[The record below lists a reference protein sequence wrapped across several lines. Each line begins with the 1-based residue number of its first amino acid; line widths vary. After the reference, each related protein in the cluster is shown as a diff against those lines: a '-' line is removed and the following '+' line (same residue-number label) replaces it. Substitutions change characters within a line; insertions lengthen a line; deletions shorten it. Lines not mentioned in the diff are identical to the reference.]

1 MALATPLPAEGVAA
15 DIEEH
20 TAGSSLPA
28 AEVALLAPVIQ
39 SFLRRHPGDDT
50 SLVVRAAET
59 ATVAHAGQLRRS
71 GEPYITHPIAVAGI
85 VADLGL
91 DAQTVA
97 AALLHDAVEDTGVT
111 NEIIERDFGPTVAV
125 IVDGVTKLDRL
136 QFDSKEAQQAATVRK
151 MLVAMANDWRVLIIK
166 LADRLHNMRTLSVMP
181 EWKRRR
187 TAQETLDIYAPLA
200 HRLGIQEVKW
210 QLEDLAF
217 ATLHPKRYAEIE
229 QMVATRAPS
238 RDEFLA
244 RVLVVVRERMAAS
257 GVAAEVTG
265 RPKHLWSIY
274 EKMVVRGKEFD
285 DLFDLVGIRVI
296 VESEKDCWAALGS
309 IHAIWP
315 PVQGRFKDYINSPK
329 FNLYQSLH
337 TTVIGLDGKPI
348 EVQVRTHE
356 MHRRA
361 EYGIAAHW
369 GYKENPSRPDRGGPG
384 QSVTKAGKD
393 AGKKRGNAASGS
405 KDATSKTSKAQRAQR
420 PPENRP
426 GSLPD
431 EGTGHQPRAVKGG
444 LRPGRKKGSQN
455 EHGAGAEGPKT
466 TTAKDAGSESARSN
480 GATITPAQRA
490 ELAERDRRAERLAL
504 ARETSSTTAEIEWMQ
519 RIVDFQNETTDPIE
533 FLEALKLD
541 LEEDEV
547 YVFTPKG
554 KVIALT
560 ANATPVDFAYAIH
573 TEVGH
578 RCIGAKVN
586 GRLVPLDSRLN
597 SADTVEIF
605 TSKAPTAG
613 PSRDWLSMV
622 VSSRARTKIRQWFSR
637 ERREDAIE
645 VGRDELIKELR
656 REGLPVQKL
665 ASERTLD
672 NLATEM
678 SFADLDALHAAIGDN
693 RVSARAVA
701 QRLLRDLRGGV
712 YEEQLPVT
720 ARQQPIAARPGRG
733 SAVGVYVEGLDD
745 LMVRLS
751 RCCTPVPGD
760 EIVGFVTRGRG
771 VSVHRADCA
780 NAASLA
786 SRSRERLIE
795 VEWDHRSSGVFVAT
809 IEVVAI
815 DRSRLLADVTKVVSE
830 HHLNIVSA
838 NTQTDADRISRM
850 RFDVELADPGHL
862 DSVLNLIR
870 HLDAVYDVYR
880 ILPGKKD

>member
-1 MALATPLPAEGVAA
+1 MALASPVPRDGIDTKEIKFLDGSTLPEAEAILV
-15 DIEEH
+15 
-20 TAGSSLPA
+20 
-28 AEVALLAPVIQ
+28 VPVVEA
-39 SFLRRHPGDDT
+39 FLRRHPGAET
-50 SLVVRAAET
+50 SMIVRAAET
-59 ATVAHAGQLRRS
+59 ATTAHAGQLRRS

-85 VADLGL
+85 VAELGL

-111 NEIIERDFGPTVAV
+111 AEVIERDFGSAVAG

-181 EWKRRR
+181 EWKQRR
-187 TAQETLDIYAPLA
+187 TAQETMDIYAPLA
-200 HRLGIQEVKW
+200 HRLGIQEMKW

-229 QMVATRAPS
+229 QMVASRAPL
-238 RDEFLA
+238 RNEYLA
-244 RVLVVVRERMAAS
+244 RVLVAVRERIAAS
-257 GVAAEVTG
+257 GVTAEVTG

-285 DLFDLVGIRVI
+285 DLLDLVGIRVI
-296 VESEKDCWAALGS
+296 VEAEKDCWAALGS

-337 TTVIGLDGKPI
+337 TTVIGLDGQPI

-369 GYKENPSRPDRGGPG
+369 GYKESATQGEGSGDRAAGGK
-384 QSVTKAGKD
+384 SNKSTKQTKVG
-393 AGKKRGNAASGS
+393 RGRGTEDGRRVLGFRSPKSS
-405 KDATSKTSKAQRAQR
+405 K
-420 PPENRP
+420 
-426 GSLPD
+426 G
-431 EGTGHQPRAVKGG
+431 
-444 LRPGRKKGSQN
+444 
-455 EHGAGAEGPKT
+455 
-466 TTAKDAGSESARSN
+466 N
-480 GATITPAQRA
+480 GATRPGGITDAQRS
-490 ELAERDRRAERLAL
+490 EIAERDRRAERLAL
-504 ARETSSTTAEIEWMQ
+504 AKETGSTTSEVEWMQ

-547 YVFTPKG
+547 YIFTPKG

-560 ANATPVDFAYAIH
+560 ANATPVDFAYSIH

-586 GRLVPLDSRLN
+586 GRLVPLDTRLS

-613 PSRDWLSMV
+613 PSRDWLNFV
-622 VSSRARTKIRQWFSR
+622 ASSRSRSKIRQWFSR
-637 ERREDAIE
+637 ERREDAKE
-645 VGRDELIKELR
+645 VGREELIKELR
-656 REGLPVQKL
+656 RDGLPVQKL
-665 ASERTLD
+665 VSD
-672 NLATEM
+672 NALSDLATTLNY
-678 SFADLDALHAAIGDN
+678 ADLDALHAAIGDN
-693 RVSARAVA
+693 RISARAVA

-720 ARQQPIAARPGRG
+720 ARRQPMAPRPGRG
-733 SAVGVYVEGLDD
+733 SSVGVYVEGLDD

-760 EIVGFVTRGRG
+760 EIIGFVTRGRG

-815 DRSRLLADVTKVVSE
+815 DRSSLLSDVTSVVSE
-830 HHLNIVSA
+830 HHLNIVGA
-838 NTQTDADRISRM
+838 NTQTDTDRISRM
-850 RFDVELADPGHL
+850 RFDVELGDPAHL
-862 DSVLNLIR
+862 ESVLNLIR
-870 HLDAVYDVYR
+870 HLDAVYDAYR

>member
-1 MALATPLPAEGVAA
+1 MAVVQPVPANGVGGGTGEAASEDPYPATVP
-15 DIEEH
+15 
-20 TAGSSLPA
+20 TSLLQPVLDAFRRRHPSDDVSLILQA
-28 AEVALLAPVIQ
+28 AEVA
-39 SFLRRHPGDDT
+39 T
-50 SLVVRAAET
+50 K
-59 ATVAHAGQLRRS
+59 AHAGQRRKS
-71 GEPYITHPIAVAGI
+71 GEPYVTHPIAVAGV

-91 DAQTVA
+91 DAQTVV

-111 NEIIERDFGPTVAV
+111 LEEISDLFGETVAR

-151 MLVAMANDWRVLIIK
+151 MLVAMAKDWRVLIIK

-181 EWKRRR
+181 EWKQRRI
-187 TAQETLDIYAPLA
+187 AQETLDIYAPLA
-200 HRLGIQEVKW
+200 HRLGIQSVKW

-229 QMVATRAPS
+229 QMVASRAPL
-238 RDEFLA
+238 RDEYLE
-244 RVLVVVRERMAAS
+244 RVLSAVRERLAAS
-257 GVAAEVTG
+257 GVRAEVTG

-285 DLFDLVGIRVI
+285 DLYDLVGIRVI
-296 VESEKDCWAALGS
+296 VDSEKDCWAALGA

-337 TTVIGLDGKPI
+337 TTVIGLDGKPV
-348 EVQVRTHE
+348 EVQVRTHQ

-369 GYKENPSRPDRGGPG
+369 DYKEHPDEVDGAPDDPGPTR
-384 QSVTKAGKD
+384 SARRARAIKD
-393 AGKKRGNAASGS
+393 AASVRRPR
-405 KDATSKTSKAQRAQR
+405 SKARSTAA
-420 PPENRP
+420 P
-426 GSLPD
+426 GSGDPST
-431 EGTGHQPRAVKGG
+431 E
-444 LRPGRKKGSQN
+444 
-455 EHGAGAEGPKT
+455 
-466 TTAKDAGSESARSN
+466 AKAA
-480 GATITPAQRA
+480 A
-490 ELAERDRRAERLAL
+490 DRRAERQAL
-504 ARETSSTTAEIEWMQ
+504 ARETGATTAEIEWMQ

-541 LEEDEV
+541 LEQDEV

-554 KVIALT
+554 RVIALP

-586 GRLVPLDSRLN
+586 GRLVPLETRLS

-613 PSRDWLSMV
+613 PSRDWLAIV
-622 VSSRARTKIRQWFSR
+622 ASSRARTKIRQWFSR
-637 ERREDAIE
+637 ERREDAKE
-645 VGRDELIKELR
+645 VGREELVKELR

-665 ASERTLD
+665 TSDHA
-672 NLATEM
+672 LAELAAAM
-678 SFADLDALHAAIGDN
+678 NYADLDTLFAAIGDN
-693 RVSARAVA
+693 RISARAVA
-701 QRLLRDLRGGV
+701 QRLHRDLRGGI

-720 ARQQPIAARPGRG
+720 ARAQHLSARPGRPH
-733 SAVGVYVEGLDD
+733 AAGVYVEGLDD

-780 NAASLA
+780 NAAALA

-815 DRSRLLADVTKVVSE
+815 DRSRLLADVTSVVSE
-830 HHLNIVSA
+830 HHLNIVGA

-850 RFDVELADPGHL
+850 RFDIELADPTHL
-862 DSVLNLIR
+862 EAVLGSIR
-870 HLDAVYDVYR
+870 QLDAVYDVYR

>member
-1 MALATPLPAEGVAA
+1 MALASPVPREGI
-15 DIEEH
+15 DTKEIKFLD
-20 TAGSSLPA
+20 GSSLPE
-28 AEVALLAPVIQ
+28 AEAILVVPVVEA
-39 SFLRRHPGDDT
+39 FLRRHPGAET
-50 SLVVRAAET
+50 SMIVRAAET
-59 ATVAHAGQLRRS
+59 ATTAHAGQFRRS

-85 VADLGL
+85 VAELGL

-97 AALLHDAVEDTGVT
+97 SALLHDAVEDTGVT
-111 NEIIERDFGPTVAV
+111 AEVIERDFGSAVAG

-181 EWKRRR
+181 EWKQRR
-187 TAQETLDIYAPLA
+187 TAQETMDIYAPLA
-200 HRLGIQEVKW
+200 HRLGIQEMKW

-229 QMVATRAPS
+229 QMVASRAPL
-238 RDEFLA
+238 RNEYLA
-244 RVLVVVRERMAAS
+244 RVLVAVRERIAAS
-257 GVAAEVTG
+257 GVTAEVTG

-285 DLFDLVGIRVI
+285 DLLDLVGIRVI
-296 VESEKDCWAALGS
+296 VEAEKDCWAALGS

-369 GYKENPSRPDRGGPG
+369 GYKESATQGDGSGERAGGGKSGKATKPNKGGRGRGAEDGRRVLGFRSPKPNKGGASGPG
-384 QSVTKAGKD
+384 GITA
-393 AGKKRGNAASGS
+393 
-405 KDATSKTSKAQRAQR
+405 AQR
-420 PPENRP
+420 
-426 GSLPD
+426 
-431 EGTGHQPRAVKGG
+431 
-444 LRPGRKKGSQN
+444 
-455 EHGAGAEGPKT
+455 
-466 TTAKDAGSESARSN
+466 SE
-480 GATITPAQRA
+480 I
-490 ELAERDRRAERLAL
+490 AERDRRAERLAL
-504 ARETSSTTAEIEWMQ
+504 AKETSSTTSEVEWMQ

-547 YVFTPKG
+547 YIFTPKG

-560 ANATPVDFAYAIH
+560 ANATPVDFAYSIH

-586 GRLVPLDSRLN
+586 GRLVPLDTRLS

-613 PSRDWLSMV
+613 PSRDWLNFV
-622 VSSRARTKIRQWFSR
+622 ASSRSRSKIRQWFSR
-637 ERREDAIE
+637 ERREDAKE
-645 VGRDELIKELR
+645 VGREELIKELR
-656 REGLPVQKL
+656 RDGLPVQKL
-665 ASERTLD
+665 ASD
-672 NLATEM
+672 NALSDLATTLNY
-678 SFADLDALHAAIGDN
+678 ADLDALHAAIGDN
-693 RVSARAVA
+693 RISARAVA
-701 QRLLRDLRGGV
+701 QRLQRELRGGV

-720 ARQQPIAARPGRG
+720 ARRQPMAPRPGRG
-733 SAVGVYVEGLDD
+733 SSVGVYVEGLDD

-760 EIVGFVTRGRG
+760 EIIGFVTRGRG

-815 DRSRLLADVTKVVSE
+815 DRSSLLSDVTSVVSE
-830 HHLNIVSA
+830 HHLNIVGA
-838 NTQTDADRISRM
+838 NTQTDSDRISRM
-850 RFDVELADPGHL
+850 RFDVELGDPAHL
-862 DSVLNLIR
+862 ESVLNLIR
-870 HLDAVYDVYR
+870 HLDAVYDAYR

>member
-1 MALATPLPAEGVAA
+1 MALATPVPAEGPP
-15 DIEEH
+15 IEGEEQL
-20 TAGSSLPA
+20 AGTSLPA
-28 AEVALLAPVIQ
+28 DQAALLVPVVEA
-39 SFLRRHPGDDT
+39 FLRRHPGDDT
-50 SLVVRAAET
+50 SLILRAAET

-111 NEIIERDFGPTVAV
+111 NEVIDRDFGPTVAL

-181 EWKRRR
+181 EWKQRR

-229 QMVATRAPS
+229 QMVASRAPL

-244 RVLVVVRERMAAS
+244 RVLVSVRERLAAS
-257 GVAAEVTG
+257 GVNAEVTG

-285 DLFDLVGIRVI
+285 DLYDLVGIRVI
-296 VESEKDCWAALGS
+296 VESERDCWAALGS
-309 IHAIWP
+309 IHAIWS

-369 GYKENPSRPDRGGPG
+369 GYKVNPTRAEAAGPTSAKAVKDAKGGKEAAASTATKSRPRKGVDPAGSSAGTKPTSRRALTGVAGG
-384 QSVTKAGKD
+384 SEAKD
-393 AGKKRGNAASGS
+393 AAEAKESKKEAGKK
-405 KDATSKTSKAQRAQR
+405 
-420 PPENRP
+420 
-426 GSLPD
+426 
-431 EGTGHQPRAVKGG
+431 
-444 LRPGRKKGSQN
+444 
-455 EHGAGAEGPKT
+455 GP
-466 TTAKDAGSESARSN
+466 AM
-480 GATITPAQRA
+480 TPAQRA
-490 ELAERDRRAERLAL
+490 EMAERDRRAELLAL
-504 ARETSSTTAEIEWMQ
+504 AKETSSTTAEVEWMQ

-547 YVFTPKG
+547 YIFTPKG

-586 GRLVPLDSRLN
+586 GRLVPLDTRLN

-613 PSRDWLSMV
+613 PSRDWLGMV
-622 VSSRARTKIRQWFSR
+622 ASSRARTKIRQWFSR

-645 VGRDELIKELR
+645 LGREELIKELR

-665 ASERTLD
+665 ASERSLTE
-672 NLATEM
+672 LAASM
-678 SFADLDALHAAIGDN
+678 NYVDVDALHAAIGDN

-701 QRLLRDLRGGV
+701 QRVLRDLRGGV

-720 ARQQPIAARPGRG
+720 ARQQPTAAKPGRG

-815 DRSRLLADVTKVVSE
+815 DRSRLLTDVTKVVSE

-838 NTQTDADRISRM
+838 NTQTDPDRISRM

-862 DSVLNLIR
+862 ESVINLIR

-880 ILPGKKD
+880 ILPGKRD

>member
-1 MALATPLPAEGVAA
+1 MALATPVPAEGPAVESEAYL
-15 DIEEH
+15 
-20 TAGSSLPA
+20 AGTSLPPEQA
-28 AEVALLAPVIQ
+28 ALLVPVIE

-50 SLVVRAAET
+50 SLILRAAET
-59 ATVAHAGQLRRS
+59 AAVAHAGQLRRS

-97 AALLHDAVEDTGVT
+97 AALLHDAVEDTGITTEV
-111 NEIIERDFGPTVAV
+111 IDRDFGPAVAL

-181 EWKRRR
+181 EWKQRR

-229 QMVATRAPS
+229 QMVASRAPL

-244 RVLVVVRERMAAS
+244 RVLASVRERLAAS
-257 GVAAEVTG
+257 GVNAEVTG

-285 DLFDLVGIRVI
+285 ELYDLVGIRVI
-296 VESEKDCWAALGS
+296 VESERDCWGALGS
-309 IHAIWP
+309 IHAIWS

-369 GYKENPSRPDRGGPG
+369 GYKVNPARTELPGPASTKALKEGTKDAGDPDGPTRGAGTRSTRSTRSTAKDAKATKAKAAKAG
-384 QSVTKAGKD
+384 GEDAKAGKD
-393 AGKKRGNAASGS
+393 KDGATAPAKRGS
-405 KDATSKTSKAQRAQR
+405 TM
-420 PPENRP
+420 
-426 GSLPD
+426 
-431 EGTGHQPRAVKGG
+431 
-444 LRPGRKKGSQN
+444 
-455 EHGAGAEGPKT
+455 
-466 TTAKDAGSESARSN
+466 
-480 GATITPAQRA
+480 TPAQRA
-490 ELAERDRRAERLAL
+490 EMAERDRRAELLAL
-504 ARETSSTTAEIEWMQ
+504 AKETSSTTAEVEWMQ

-547 YVFTPKG
+547 YIFTPKG

-586 GRLVPLDSRLN
+586 GRLVPLDTRLN

-613 PSRDWLSMV
+613 PSRDWLGMV
-622 VSSRARTKIRQWFSR
+622 ASSRARTKIRQWFSR

-645 VGRDELIKELR
+645 LGREELVKELR

-665 ASERTLD
+665 ASERA
-672 NLATEM
+672 LAELAATM
-678 SFADLDALHAAIGDN
+678 NYADADALHAAIGDN

-701 QRLLRDLRGGV
+701 QRVLRDLRGGV

-720 ARQQPIAARPGRG
+720 ARQQPTAAKPGRG

-815 DRSRLLADVTKVVSE
+815 DRSRLLTDVTKVVSE

-838 NTQTDADRISRM
+838 NTQTDPDRISRM

-862 DSVLNLIR
+862 ESVINLIR

-880 ILPGKKD
+880 ILPGKRD

>member
-1 MALATPLPAEGVAA
+1 MAL
-15 DIEEH
+15 
-20 TAGSSLPA
+20 
-28 AEVALLAPVIQ
+28 
-39 SFLRRHPGDDT
+39 
-50 SLVVRAAET
+50 
-59 ATVAHAGQLRRS
+59 
-71 GEPYITHPIAVAGI
+71 
-85 VADLGL
+85 
-91 DAQTVA
+91 
-97 AALLHDAVEDTGVT
+97 
-111 NEIIERDFGPTVAV
+111 

-181 EWKRRR
+181 EWKQRR

-229 QMVATRAPS
+229 QMVASRAPL

-244 RVLVVVRERMAAS
+244 RVLVSVRERMAAS
-257 GVAAEVTG
+257 GVNAEVTG

-369 GYKENPSRPDRGGPG
+369 GYKENPVRPAGG
-384 QSVTKAGKD
+384 KAGKD
-393 AGKKRGNAASGS
+393 SGTSTKVRGAKSAVKDGSSRPSDAGKG
-405 KDATSKTSKAQRAQR
+405 
-420 PPENRP
+420 
-426 GSLPD
+426 
-431 EGTGHQPRAVKGG
+431 EGKSEAKGEG
-444 LRPGRKKGSQN
+444 GKKGSSV
-455 EHGAGAEGPKT
+455 T
-466 TTAKDAGSESARSN
+466 S
-480 GATITPAQRA
+480 AQRA

-504 ARETSSTTAEIEWMQ
+504 AKETSSTTAEIEWMQ

-560 ANATPVDFAYAIH
+560 ANATPVDFAYSIH

-586 GRLVPLDSRLN
+586 GRLVPLDTRLN

-613 PSRDWLSMV
+613 PSRDWLGMV
-622 VSSRARTKIRQWFSR
+622 ASSRARSKIRQWFSR

-665 ASERTLD
+665 ASEHA
-672 NLATEM
+672 LADLAKAM
-678 SFADLDALHAAIGDN
+678 NYADLDALHAAIGDN

-701 QRLLRDLRGGV
+701 QRVLRDLRGGV

-720 ARQQPIAARPGRG
+720 ARQQPTAPRPGRG

-815 DRSRLLADVTKVVSE
+815 DRSRLLTDVTKVVSE

-838 NTQTDADRISRM
+838 NTQTDPDRISRM

-862 DSVLNLIR
+862 ESVLNLIR

>member
-1 MALATPLPAEGVAA
+1 MDGYRVEMALATPVPAEGTST
-15 DIEEH
+15 DLEENV
-20 TAGSSLPA
+20 AGSSLPA
-28 AEVALLAPVIQ
+28 AEAALLAPVIQ

-50 SLVVRAAET
+50 SLMVRAAET

-111 NEIIERDFGPTVAV
+111 NEIIKEDFGDAVAA

-151 MLVAMANDWRVLIIK
+151 MLVAMADDWRVLIIK

-181 EWKRRR
+181 EWKQHR

-229 QMVATRAPS
+229 QMVASRAPL
-238 RDEFLA
+238 RDEYLA
-244 RVLVVVRERMAAS
+244 RVLVAVRERLQAS
-257 GVAAEVTG
+257 GINAEVTG

-285 DLFDLVGIRVI
+285 DLFGLVGMRVI
-296 VESEKDCWAALGS
+296 VEAEKDCWAALGS

-369 GYKENPSRPDRGGPG
+369 GYKEKPVRDGADRAARDNGSKSKGPG
-384 QSVTKAGKD
+384 DGHH
-393 AGKKRGNAASGS
+393 
-405 KDATSKTSKAQRAQR
+405 
-420 PPENRP
+420 P
-426 GSLPD
+426 GSDRLLSRD
-431 EGTGHQPRAVKGG
+431 QAKTGDAVKQGA
-444 LRPGRKKGSQN
+444 PTKEPKSAKKSRGDSST
-455 EHGAGAEGPKT
+455 AE
-466 TTAKDAGSESARSN
+466 A
-480 GATITPAQRA
+480 
-490 ELAERDRRAERLAL
+490 DRRAERQAL
-504 ARETSSTTAEIEWMQ
+504 ARETSSTAAEIEWMQ
-519 RIVDFQNETTDPIE
+519 RIADFQNETTDPIE

-541 LEEDEV
+541 LEQDEV

-578 RCIGAKVN
+578 RCVGATVN
-586 GRLVPLDSRLN
+586 GRLVPLETTLN
-597 SADTVEIF
+597 SADTVEII

-613 PSRDWLSMV
+613 PSRDWLNLAA
-622 VSSRARTKIRQWFSR
+622 SSRARTKIRQWFSR

-645 VGRDELIKELR
+645 IGREELTKELR

-665 ASERTLD
+665 ASD
-672 NLATEM
+672 HALAELAETM
-678 SFADLDALHAAIGDN
+678 NYADLEALHAAIGDN
-693 RVSARAVA
+693 RISARAVA
-701 QRLLRDLRGGV
+701 QRLLRELRGGV
-712 YEEQLPVT
+712 YDEQLPVT
-720 ARQQPIAARPGRG
+720 ARRQPTAGRPGQR
-733 SAVGVYVEGLDD
+733 SDVGVYVEGLDD
-745 LMVRLS
+745 LVVRLS

-760 EIVGFVTRGRG
+760 EIIGFVTRGRG
-771 VSVHRADCA
+771 VSVHRADCS

-786 SRSRERLIE
+786 SRS
-795 VEWDHRSSGVFVAT
+795 
-809 IEVVAI
+809 
-815 DRSRLLADVTKVVSE
+815 
-830 HHLNIVSA
+830 
-838 NTQTDADRISRM
+838 
-850 RFDVELADPGHL
+850 
-862 DSVLNLIR
+862 
-870 HLDAVYDVYR
+870 
-880 ILPGKKD
+880 

>member
-1 MALATPLPAEGVAA
+1 MALAAPVPAEGTASGENDLA
-15 DIEEH
+15 DS
-20 TAGSSLPA
+20 TLPA
-28 AEVALLAPVIQ
+28 DESALLVPVIQ

-50 SLVVRAAET
+50 SLIVRAAET

-91 DAQTVA
+91 DAMTVA

-111 NEIIERDFGPTVAV
+111 TEVIDRDFGPAVAL

-151 MLVAMANDWRVLIIK
+151 MLVAMADDWRVLIIK

-181 EWKRRR
+181 EWKQRRS
-187 TAQETLDIYAPLA
+187 AQETLDIYAPLA
-200 HRLGIQEVKW
+200 HRLGIQEVRW

-229 QMVATRAPS
+229 QMVASRAPL

-244 RVLVVVRERMAAS
+244 RVLVSVRERLAAS
-257 GVAAEVTG
+257 GINAEVTG

-285 DLFDLVGIRVI
+285 DLYDLVGIRVI
-296 VESEKDCWAALGS
+296 VEAEKDCWAALGS

-369 GYKENPSRPDRGGPG
+369 GYKENPGRPATVPKPGKETGTITKSRGDKVAAKRGPSGGTSEGTKSDGARGG
-384 QSVTKAGKD
+384 SA
-393 AGKKRGNAASGS
+393 KKSS
-405 KDATSKTSKAQRAQR
+405 SM
-420 PPENRP
+420 
-426 GSLPD
+426 
-431 EGTGHQPRAVKGG
+431 
-444 LRPGRKKGSQN
+444 
-455 EHGAGAEGPKT
+455 
-466 TTAKDAGSESARSN
+466 
-480 GATITPAQRA
+480 TPAQRA

-504 ARETSSTTAEIEWMQ
+504 AKETSSTTAEIEWMQ

-560 ANATPVDFAYAIH
+560 ANATPVDFAYSIH

-586 GRLVPLDSRLN
+586 GRLVPLDTRLN

-613 PSRDWLSMV
+613 PSRDWLGMV
-622 VSSRARTKIRQWFSR
+622 ASSRARTKIRQWFSR

-645 VGRDELIKELR
+645 FGREELIKELR

-665 ASERTLD
+665 ASERALGD
-672 NLATEM
+672 VATAM
-678 SFADLDALHAAIGDN
+678 NYADVDALHAAIGDS

-701 QRLLRDLRGGV
+701 QRILRDLRGGV

-720 ARQQPIAARPGRG
+720 ARQQPTAPRPGRG

-815 DRSRLLADVTKVVSE
+815 DRSRLLTDVTKVVSE

-838 NTQTDADRISRM
+838 NTQTDSDRISRM

-862 DSVLNLIR
+862 ESVLNLIR

>member
-1 MALATPLPAEGVAA
+1 MALAARASSEGTETKGRDTQVESALNDAEA
-15 DIEEH
+15 DLMAKVIE
-20 TAGSSLPA
+20 A
-28 AEVALLAPVIQ
+28 
-39 SFLRRHPGDDT
+39 FLRRHPGEDT
-50 SLVVRAAET
+50 GMIEGAAET
-59 ATVAHAGQLRRS
+59 AAVAHAGQVRRS

-85 VADLGL
+85 VAELGL
-91 DAQTVA
+91 DTQTIA

-111 NEIIERDFGPTVAV
+111 NKVIEEDFGDAVAA

-151 MLVAMANDWRVLIIK
+151 MLVAMADDWRVLIIK

-181 EWKRRR
+181 EWKQHR

-229 QMVATRAPS
+229 QMVASRAPL
-238 RDEFLA
+238 RDEYLA
-244 RVLVVVRERMAAS
+244 RVLVAVRERLQAS
-257 GVAAEVTG
+257 GINAEVTG

-285 DLFDLVGIRVI
+285 DLYDLVGMRVI
-296 VESEKDCWAALGS
+296 VEAEKDCWAALGS

-369 GYKENPSRPDRGGPG
+369 GYKEKPVRDGADKAARDKGAKSKGPG
-384 QSVTKAGKD
+384 DGHH
-393 AGKKRGNAASGS
+393 
-405 KDATSKTSKAQRAQR
+405 
-420 PPENRP
+420 P
-426 GSLPD
+426 GSDRPLSRD
-431 EGTGHQPRAVKGG
+431 QAKTGDAVKQGA
-444 LRPGRKKGSQN
+444 PTKESKSAKKSRGDSST
-455 EHGAGAEGPKT
+455 AE
-466 TTAKDAGSESARSN
+466 A
-480 GATITPAQRA
+480 
-490 ELAERDRRAERLAL
+490 DRRAERQAL
-504 ARETSSTTAEIEWMQ
+504 ARETSSTIAEIEWMQ
-519 RIVDFQNETTDPIE
+519 RIADFQNETTDPIE

-541 LEEDEV
+541 LEQDEV

-578 RCIGAKVN
+578 RCVGATVN
-586 GRLVPLDSRLN
+586 GRLVPLETTLN
-597 SADTVEIF
+597 SADTVEII

-613 PSRDWLSMV
+613 PSRDWLNLAA
-622 VSSRARTKIRQWFSR
+622 SSRARTKIRQWFSR

-645 VGRDELIKELR
+645 IGREELTKELR

-665 ASERTLD
+665 ASD
-672 NLATEM
+672 HALAELAETM
-678 SFADLDALHAAIGDN
+678 NYADLEALHAAIGDN
-693 RVSARAVA
+693 RISARAVA
-701 QRLLRDLRGGV
+701 QRLLRELRGGV
-712 YEEQLPVT
+712 YDEQLPVT
-720 ARQQPIAARPGRG
+720 ARRQPTAGRPGQR
-733 SAVGVYVEGLDD
+733 SDVGVYVEGLDD
-745 LMVRLS
+745 LVVRLS

-760 EIVGFVTRGRG
+760 EIIGFVTRGRG
-771 VSVHRADCA
+771 VSVHRADCS

-815 DRSRLLADVTKVVSE
+815 DRSRLLTDVSQVVSE
-830 HHLNIVSA
+830 HHLNILAA

-850 RFDVELADPGHL
+850 RFDVELGDANHL
-862 DSVLNLIR
+862 ESVLNSVR
-870 HLDAVYDVYR
+870 HLDAVYDAYR